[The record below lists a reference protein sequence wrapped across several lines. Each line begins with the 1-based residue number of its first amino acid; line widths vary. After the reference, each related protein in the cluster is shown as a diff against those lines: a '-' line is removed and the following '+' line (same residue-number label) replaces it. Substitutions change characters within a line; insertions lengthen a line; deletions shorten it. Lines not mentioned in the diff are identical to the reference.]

1 MEKTCCQIYD
11 KKWEKNDEWNN
22 DSGPHIQKIEESRYQ
37 SSESKGTTIAHKD
50 LGGMDVIKH
59 KRYEDSDD
67 DSDDGSSDIGLIEE
81 EHDSENK
88 ENNSHQSSC

>member
-37 SSESKGTTIAHKD
+37 SSESKSAAIAHKD
-50 LGGMDVIKH
+50 LGGMDIIEH
-59 KRYEDSDD
+59 KCYKYGYDDRYYC
-67 DSDDGSSDIGLIEE
+67 SSDIGLIEE